1 MDDTKRKKQVGSKV
15 FQYKSDEANEHKKRE
30 VFSPWVSFWE
40 IEEEMAS
47 FLD

>member
-1 MDDTKRKKQVGSKV
+1 MGDTKRKKHVGSKV